1 MYNYDLYMSLRH
13 SGRDRPQGDGTLQP
27 LSLQLTAH
35 TVGLF
40 YVAIDKQ
47 VGRATPTRAV
57 EPCPAIP
64 ALLPGVDV
72 QSGKAARQLLIEG
85 AIIKA
90 AQLVVLVAYKLVAG
104 VNVPLRGD
112 SHILAA
118 RPAAPQALD
127 HAGALG
133 QIHVPR

>member
-104 VNVPLRGD
+104 VNVPLRGCLLYT
-112 SHILAA
+112 S
-118 RPAAPQALD
+118 PS
-127 HAGALG
+127 
-133 QIHVPR
+133 PRD